1 MVSRRPFLGGRREE
15 VQENMRAELRRDTPR
30 GLLVRRIA
38 PRVALLAL
46 LWWALNGDNAGSWW
60 VGAPAIAAAALSPR
74 AGPSPTLL
82 GTLRFVPFFLRQSLV
97 GGADVALR
105 ALRPSLP
112 LAPDFLEYRL
122 RLPMGPPSAVMAAT
136 VSLLPGTLTAEI
148 REGTLRVHT
157 LTEGQAVERDLRE
170 LEFRVAGLFGLGTEP
185 ATSPD
190 RKERP

>member
-1 MVSRRPFLGGRREE
+1 
-15 VQENMRAELRRDTPR
+15 MRAELRRDTPR

-60 VGAPAIAAAALSPR
+60 VGAPAIAAAALVGVALSPR

-122 RLPMGPPSAVMAAT
+122 RLPMGPP
-136 VSLLPGTLTAEI
+136 
-148 REGTLRVHT
+148 
-157 LTEGQAVERDLRE
+157 
-170 LEFRVAGLFGLGTEP
+170 
-185 ATSPD
+185 
-190 RKERP
+190 RPSWPPR